1 MTSREIA
8 LNYLNAFS
16 SGNPDAVAACVSENF
31 ENNQIGLLGTG
42 CKGRDVYRRRLAGY
56 LGTFRNI
63 QYTAED
69 IIHDNDRVSIAYRM
83 NAEDNDRPIEIN
95 GVMLITISDGLISVR
110 SDYWD
115 GLSYL
120 KQVGIGL

>member
-8 LNYLNAFS
+8 LSYLKAFS
-16 SGNPDAVAACVSENF
+16 SGDPDTVAAYVSENF

-42 CKGRDVYRRRLAGY
+42 CKGRDEYRRRLVGY

-63 QYTAED
+63 QYTPED
-69 IIHDNDRVSIAYRM
+69 IIHDGDRVTIAYRM
-83 NAEDNDRPIEIN
+83 TAQDNDRPIEIH
-95 GVMLITISDGLISVR
+95 GVMLITISDGLVSVR

-120 KQVGIGL
+120 QQVGIGL

>member
-8 LNYLNAFS
+8 LSYLNAFS
-16 SGNPDAVAACVSENF
+16 SGDPDAVAAYVSENF

-42 CKGRDVYRRRLAGY
+42 CKGRDEYRRRLAGY
-56 LGTFRNI
+56 LGTFQNI
-63 QYTAED
+63 QYTPED
-69 IIHDNDRVSIAYRM
+69 IIHDGDRVAIAYRM
-83 NAEDNDRPIEIN
+83 TAQDNDRSIEIY
-95 GVMLITISDGLISVR
+95 GVMLITISDGLVSVR

-120 KQVGIGL
+120 QQVGIGL